1 MTKCCNNNC
10 NQGRDCP
17 AKVAPIKC
25 SYPKDEDD
33 YYTLWSED
41 LRTVARCALAMV
53 LIMLFGFIGI
63 LAFIVN

>member
-1 MTKCCNNNC
+1 MTDCCNDNC

-25 SYPKDEDD
+25 SYSREDE
-33 YYTLWSED
+33 YHTMWAED
-41 LRTVARCALAMV
+41 LRVVAKCALAMV
-53 LIMLFGFIGI
+53 LITLFGFVGI